1 MPLRDDILTP
11 IPGEKPSG
19 ENLRNSQVYIKITEA
34 RRQEDD
40 WSGGRKEADFK
51 TVLKLAGDALA
62 TKSKDLQLAAWITE
76 ALLKRE
82 NLPGLRSGLELI
94 KGLIENFWDSLYPE
108 LEDGDAEFRSA
119 PVEWVGTRLGTAV
132 KEAPV
137 TRDGYSY
144 FHYKEAQTVGFEADI
159 ESSDAM
165 AKRQAAID
173 DKKVTGEAFEAQF
186 NNTSKDFYKQFVA
199 DLDGC
204 LETLEAL
211 SELCASKF
219 GEFNP
224 SFSPLRDSLQEVR
237 LSVDGLY
244 QKKRKQ
250 AGESDEPAEE
260 REQAAEP
267 EAPVAAAS
275 SWGEAAAAAPA
286 RAPAKKSVVG
296 LVPSDTEDAVARL
309 AAIAK
314 FLREQDG
321 FDPAPYLLLR
331 GFRWGELRK
340 EGASP
345 SESLFEA
352 PPTEVRTQL
361 RKAIVDSDWTTAI
374 ELAETAMAQPC
385 GRAWL
390 DLQRYT
396 VAALERQGYPQIASA
411 IKSAVRGL
419 LNDLP
424 RLRRSS
430 LSDDTPTANQETQQ
444 WLDDIVAEARD
455 AGAAPA
461 PAMRDEEEVVAE
473 GGAAAPPDSYELAI
487 DAIRQGRSKEAIEIL
502 VAEAA
507 HQSSGR
513 GRFRRKQQLAEVCI
527 KLGHTAVAQ
536 SVLEELVEEID
547 EHKLEDW
554 ETPETVASPLTM
566 LLDCLA
572 KQDGDA
578 EMRRK
583 IYRRICRLD
592 PVQAL
597 NCKP

>member
-11 IPGEKPSG
+11 IPGANPSG
-19 ENLRNSQVYIKITEA
+19 ENLRNTQVYIKITEA
-34 RRQEDD
+34 RRQEED
-40 WSGGRKEADFK
+40 WSGGRKEADYK
-51 TVLKLAGDALA
+51 VVLKLAGDALA
-62 TKSKDLQLAAWITE
+62 TKSKDLQLAAWVTE
-76 ALLKRE
+76 ALLRRE
-82 NLPGLRSGLELI
+82 GAAGLRSGLELI

-108 LEDGDAEFRSA
+108 LEDGDSEFRVA
-119 PVEWVGTRLGTAV
+119 PVEWVGTRLGQAV

-137 TRDGYSY
+137 TRDGYS
-144 FHYKEAQTVGFEADI
+144 FFQYKEAQSVGHEADI
-159 ESSDAM
+159 DTSEAM

-173 DKKVTGEAFEAQF
+173 DKKITGEAFDAQF
-186 NNTSKDFYKQFVA
+186 NSTPKDFYQQFVA

-204 LETLEAL
+204 LEKLDSL
-211 SELCASKF
+211 GELCESKF

-224 SFSPLRDSLQEVR
+224 SFTPLRDALTEGR

-244 QKKRKQ
+244 QKKRQQ
-250 AGESDEPAEE
+250 AGETGAS
-260 REQAAEP
+260 
-267 EAPVAAAS
+267 S
-275 SWGEAAAAAPA
+275 SWGTAAAAAPA
-286 RAPAKKSVVG
+286 RAPARKSVVG
-296 LVPSDTEDAVARL
+296 LAPADAEDAVDRL

-314 FLREQDG
+314 FLREQDAY
-321 FDPAPYLLLR
+321 DPAPYLLLR

-340 EGASP
+340 EGTSP
-345 SESLFEA
+345 NQSLFEA
-352 PPTEVRTQL
+352 PPTEIRTQL
-361 RKAIVDSDWTTAI
+361 KKLMVDSDWTTAI
-374 ELAETAMAQPC
+374 ELAETAMTQPC

-396 VAALERQGYPQIASA
+396 VTALEQYGYPEVASA
-411 IKSAVRGL
+411 IKSAVCAL

-424 RLRRSS
+424 RLRYST
-430 LSDDTPTANQETQQ
+430 LTDDTPTANQETQQ
-444 WLDDIVAEARD
+444 WLDNIVAEARD
-455 AGAAPA
+455 RGAGQA
-461 PAMRDEEEVVAE
+461 PAMRDEEEVEVE
-473 GGAAAPPDSYELAI
+473 PQGGAAAPPDSYELAI
-487 DAIRQGRSKEAIEIL
+487 EAIRQGRSREAIEIL
-502 VAEAA
+502 VAEAG

-536 SVLEELVEEID
+536 SILEDLVAEID

-554 ETPETVASPLTM
+554 EAPESVAAPLTM

-583 IYRRICRLD
+583 IYHRICRID